1 MEKVR
6 KLVPEEEEKKIDL
19 YTYWKIFWRKK
30 YYLLL
35 PVSLSLVIAFF
46 GVRQI
51 TPIYESF
58 TLLSVEDRNILS
70 QTMGRYVTTVDERNR
85 ARNQQYQAMIETKLS
100 SRTFL
105 ERVVKDLNLHTS
117 YELRQNLASVGDE
130 SIGLPVEELII
141 RRLVSLLRQKI
152 RIQNTKLG
160 YFQIS
165 VFDTDPSA
173 AYILASRITEKYIEV
188 SKQEQ
193 VEGLR
198 QAGAFSDEQLAI
210 YKEKLEASEKEIT
223 RVRREMMETDEMHN
237 PVNNSNIH
245 VAEARRRSIGA
256 QVGNGEISLQR
267 VRERLNSIFGL
278 IPSTE
283 RIGDDE
289 TVRNLEDQIFAA
301 GEEDLLASIG
311 GDLETPADD
320 AELTRLWDELRRRIG
335 TIVDEEYDEFSSEL
349 RPLITEYFHQRYIID
364 YNRFRE
370 RTLQGYIDQFKQN
383 MQRRPL
389 LEREFNRLT
398 HEVETNQAI
407 YQAFLESKTSAQISE
422 AVQSTNL
429 GLRISIVEKA
439 EKPYVPVKPD
449 KIKIILLALI
459 FGIASGLGSILVT
472 EYIDDSFKSVEE
484 VERILKVPVLGT
496 VPKTI
501 AHFTWEKQKRGK
513 MILFWIVGLFLFISI
528 VSGAMYM
535 YARSLR
541 STSIGIELHE
551 K

>member
-19 YTYWKIFWRKK
+19 YAYWKIFWRKK

-35 PVSLSLVIAFF
+35 PVFLSLVIAFF

-70 QTMGRYVTTVDERNR
+70 QTMGRYVTAVDERNR
-85 ARNQQYQAMIETKLS
+85 ARDQQYRAMIETKLT

-117 YELRQNLASVGDE
+117 YESRQNLAGVEDAPTG
-130 SIGLPVEELII
+130 IPVEELII

-152 RIQNTKLG
+152 GIQNTMPG
-160 YFQIS
+160 YFRIS
-165 VFDTDPSA
+165 VFDTDPST

-210 YKEKLEASEKEIT
+210 YKEKLEASEKEIA
-223 RVRREMMETDEMHN
+223 RVRREMMETDEVNN

-245 VAEARRRSIGA
+245 MAEARRRSIGA

-283 RIGDDE
+283 RIGNDE

-301 GEEDLLASIG
+301 GEEDLLESIG
-311 GDLETPADD
+311 GDLETPAEDD
-320 AELTRLWDELRRRIG
+320 ELKRLWEELRRRIG
-335 TIVDEEYDEFSSEL
+335 AIVDEEYDEFSSEL

-364 YNRFRE
+364 YNRFKE
-370 RTLQGYIDQFKQN
+370 RKLQGYIDQFKQN

-439 EKPYVPVKPD
+439 VKPYVPVKPD
-449 KIKIILLALI
+449 RIKIILLALI

-484 VERILKVPVLGT
+484 VERILKLPVLGT
-496 VPKTI
+496 VPKTVG
-501 AHFTWEKQKRGK
+501 HFTWERKKRGK
-513 MILFWIVGLFLFISI
+513 MILLWIVGLFLFISI

-535 YARSLR
+535 YARNLR

>member
-1 MEKVR
+1 MEKIR
-6 KLVPEEEEKKIDL
+6 KLVPEEEDKKIDL
-19 YTYWKIFWRKK
+19 NTYWKIFWRKK

-35 PVSLSLVIAFF
+35 PVVLSLVIAFF
-46 GVRQI
+46 GVKQI

-70 QTMGRYVTTVDERNR
+70 QTMGRYVTAVDERDR
-85 ARNQQYQAMIETKLS
+85 ARNQQYRAMIETKLT
-100 SRTFL
+100 SRKFL
-105 ERVVKDLNLHTS
+105 ERVVKDLNLHTA
-117 YELRQNLASVGDE
+117 YELRQNLVVVDDASA
-130 SIGLPVEELII
+130 GLSAEELVI
-141 RRLVSLLRQKI
+141 RRLVSLLREKI
-152 RIQNTKLG
+152 RIQSTMPG
-160 YFQIS
+160 YFRIS

-173 AYILASRITEKYIEV
+173 AYILAGRITEKYIEV

-210 YKEKLEASEKEIT
+210 YKEKLEASEKELA
-223 RVRREMMETDEMHN
+223 RVRREMMETDVENN

-245 VAEARRRSIGA
+245 AAEARRRSIDA
-256 QVGNGEISLQR
+256 QIGNGEISLKR

-283 RIGDDE
+283 RIANDE
-289 TVRNLEDQIFAA
+289 AVKNLEDQIFAA
-301 GEEDLLASIG
+301 GEEDLLESISG
-311 GDLETPADD
+311 NLETPAEDT
-320 AELTRLWDELRRRIG
+320 ELTRLWEALRRRIG
-335 TIVDEEYDEFSSEL
+335 AIVDEEYDEFSSEL

-364 YNRFRE
+364 YNRFKE
-370 RTLQGYIDQFKQN
+370 RKLQGYIDQFKQD

-389 LEREFNRLT
+389 LEREFNSLT

-439 EKPYVPVKPD
+439 EKPFIPVKPD

-459 FGIASGLGSILVT
+459 FGIASGLGSILIT
-472 EYIDDSFKSVEE
+472 EYIDDSFRSVEE
-484 VERILKVPVLGT
+484 VERILKLPVLGT

-501 AHFTWEKQKRGK
+501 AHFTWERKKQGK
-513 MILFWIVGLFLFISI
+513 LILFWIVGLFLFISI

>member
-19 YTYWKIFWRKK
+19 YTYGKIFWRKK

-35 PVSLSLVIAFF
+35 PVVLSLVIAFF
-46 GVRQI
+46 GVKQI
-51 TPIYESF
+51 TPIYGSF

-70 QTMGRYVTTVDERNR
+70 QTMGRYVTAVDERNR
-85 ARNQQYQAMIETKLS
+85 ARNQQYQAMIETKLT

-105 ERVVKDLNLHTS
+105 ERVVKDLNLHTA
-117 YELRQNLASVGDE
+117 YELRQNLASVDDA
-130 SIGLPVEELII
+130 SAAIPVEELII
-141 RRLVSLLRQKI
+141 RRLVSLLRQKV
-152 RIQNTKLG
+152 RIQNTMPG
-160 YFQIS
+160 YFRIS
-165 VFDTDPSA
+165 VFDTDPST

-210 YKEKLEASEKEIT
+210 YKEKLEASEKEIA
-223 RVRREMMETDEMHN
+223 RVRREMMETDVGNN
-237 PVNNSNIH
+237 PVSNSNIH
-245 VAEARRRSIGA
+245 VAEARRRSISA
-256 QVGNGEISLQR
+256 QIGNGEISLKR

-278 IPSTE
+278 IPSTG

-289 TVRNLEDQIFAA
+289 TIKNLEDQIFAA
-301 GEEDLLASIG
+301 GEEDLLGSMS
-311 GDLETPADD
+311 GDLETPAED
-320 AELTRLWDELRRRIG
+320 AELTRLWEELRRRIG
-335 TIVDEEYDEFSSEL
+335 IIVDEEYDEFSSEL
-349 RPLITEYFHQRYIID
+349 RPLITEYFHQRYVID

-370 RTLQGYIDQFKQN
+370 RKLQGYIDQFKQN
-383 MQRRPL
+383 VQRRPL

-439 EKPYVPVKPD
+439 EKPYIPVKPD
-449 KIKIILLALI
+449 RIKIILLALI

-484 VERILKVPVLGT
+484 VERILKLPVLGT

-501 AHFTWEKQKRGK
+501 AHFTWERKKRGK
-513 MILFWIVGLFLFISI
+513 MILLWIVGLFLFISI

>member
-70 QTMGRYVTTVDERNR
+70 QSMGRYVTTVDERNR